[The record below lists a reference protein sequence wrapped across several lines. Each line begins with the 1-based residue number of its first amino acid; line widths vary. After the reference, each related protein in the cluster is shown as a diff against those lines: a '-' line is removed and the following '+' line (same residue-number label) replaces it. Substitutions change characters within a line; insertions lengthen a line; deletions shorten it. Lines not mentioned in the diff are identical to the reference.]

1 MKNAE
6 IFYSLTIEDI
16 QNVAEESLQRNLSDD
31 EVRKVIPLVEQQI
44 SWHDIIDD
52 AINSVTASR

>member
-16 QNVAEESLQRNLSDD
+16 QNVAEESLQRNLSDE
-31 EVRKVIPLVEQQI
+31 EVRKVIPFVEQQI

-52 AINSVTASR
+52 AINRVTASR

>member
-16 QNVAEESLQRNLSDD
+16 QNVAEESLQRHLSDD
-31 EVRKVIPLVEQQI
+31 EVHKVIPLVEQQI
-44 SWHDIIDD
+44 SWHAIIDD
-52 AINSVTASR
+52 AINRVTASH